1 MSISLTTKL
10 SYGFGAFGK
19 DFAIGIVYM
28 YLMYYYTDVVGLSVG
43 LVGTLFL
50 VARVWD
56 AINDP
61 IMGWIVNA
69 TRSRW
74 GKFKPWIL
82 MGTLANSVVL
92 FLLFLLFSAHQF
104 EGTTQVVFVCVTY
117 ILWGMTYTIMDIP
130 FWSLVPTITLDK
142 REREQLVPFPR
153 FFASLAGFVTAG
165 VTLPFV
171 SYVGGDDRGFGF
183 QMFTLVLI
191 AFFIASTIVTLRNV
205 HEVFSSDSHT
215 ASDSSRLTLKS
226 IVGLI
231 YKNDQLSCLLGMA
244 LAYNIASNIINGF
257 AIYYFT
263 YVIGDADL
271 FPYYLSY
278 AGAANLLTLVFFPR
292 LVKILSRRIL
302 WAGASI
308 LPVVSCAGLFAM
320 ALAGYH
326 NAPLIV
332 IAGIFFNVG
341 TALFWVLQVIMVA
354 DTVDYGEFKL
364 NVRCESIAYSVQT
377 MVVKGGSAFAAFF
390 IAVVL
395 GVIGYTP
402 NVVQS
407 AQTLQG
413 MQFIMIALPALFFI
427 VTLVLYFRYYRLN
440 GDMLRKIQIHLLDKY
455 RKVPQSHPQAEKPT
469 LPVSAIDE
477 AKA

>member
-1 MSISLTTKL
+1 MSISITTKL

-50 VARVWD
+50 IARSWD

-61 IMGWIVNA
+61 IMGWIVNS

-82 MGTLANSVVL
+82 VGTIANSIV
-92 FLLFLLFSAHQF
+92 LFLLFSAHLF

-130 FWSLVPTITLDK
+130 FWSMVPTITLDK

-153 FFASLAGFVTAG
+153 FFASLSGFITAG

-171 SYVGGDDRGFGF
+171 NYIGGEDRGFGF
-183 QMFTLVLI
+183 QMFTLILI
-191 AFFIASTIVTLRNV
+191 AFFIASTLIMLRNV
-205 HEVFSSDSHT
+205 KEVCSSDSDAT
-215 ASDSSRLTLKS
+215 EDSSRLSLKA
-226 IVGLI
+226 IVALI

-244 LAYNIASNIINGF
+244 LAYNIAANIITGF

-263 YVIGDADL
+263 YVIGDASL
-271 FPYYLSY
+271 FPYYMSY
-278 AGAANLLTLVFFPR
+278 SGAANLLTLILFPR
-292 LVKILSRRIL
+292 LVKALSRRLL
-302 WAGASI
+302 WAGASV
-308 LPVVSCAGLFAM
+308 LPIFGGGVLLWI

-326 NAPLIV
+326 NVWLISL
-332 IAGIFFNVG
+332 AGILLNVG

-354 DTVDYGEFKL
+354 DTVDYGEYKL

-377 MVVKGGSAFAAFF
+377 MVVKGGSAFSAFF
-390 IAVVL
+390 ISLIL
-395 GVIGYTP
+395 GIIGYVP
-402 NVVQS
+402 NVAQS
-407 AQTLQG
+407 ESTVTG
-413 MQFIMIALPALFFI
+413 MQFIMIALPALFFLI
-427 VTLVLYFRYYRLN
+427 TLIFYFRLYKLN

-455 RKVPQSHPQAEKPT
+455 RHSTAPVETQSSSISMTKT
-469 LPVSAIDE
+469 SD

>member
-28 YLMYYYTDVVGLSVG
+28 YLMYYYTDVVGLSVSF
-43 LVGTLFL
+43 VGTLFL
-50 VARVWD
+50 IARIWD
-56 AINDP
+56 AVNDP

-82 MGTLANSVVL
+82 IGTLTNSLV
-92 FLLFLLFSAHQF
+92 LFLLFSAHLF
-104 EGTTQVVFVCVTY
+104 EGNAQIAFVCVTY
-117 ILWGMTYTIMDIP
+117 ILWGMTYTLMDIP

-171 SYVGGDDRGFGF
+171 NAVGGVDRGFGF

-191 AFFIASTIVTLRNV
+191 AFFIVSTIVTLRKV
-205 HEVFSSDSHT
+205 HEVYSSDCDAT
-215 ASDSSRLTLKS
+215 ADSSRLSLKA

-231 YKNDQLSCLLGMA
+231 YRNDQLLCLLGMA
-244 LAYNIASNIINGF
+244 LAYNVAANIITGF

-278 AGAANLLTLVFFPR
+278 AGAANLLTLIIFPR
-292 LVKILSRRIL
+292 LVKTLSRRIL
-302 WAGASI
+302 WAGASVM
-308 LPVVSCAGLFAM
+308 PVLSCGVLFAM
-320 ALAGYH
+320 ALASYH
-326 NAPLIV
+326 NATLIV
-332 IAGIFFNVG
+332 IAGIFLNIG

-364 NVRCESIAYSVQT
+364 NIRCESIAYSVQT

-390 IAVVL
+390 IAIVL
-395 GVIGYTP
+395 GLIDYIP
-402 NVVQS
+402 NV
-407 AQTLQG
+407 AQPAHTILG
-413 MQFIMIALPALFFI
+413 MQFIMIALPTLFFI
-427 VTLVLYFRYYRLN
+427 VTLTLYFRYYRLN
-440 GDMLRKIQIHLLDKY
+440 GDTLQKIQIHLLDKY
-455 RKVPQSHPQAEKPT
+455 RRTPP
-469 LPVSAIDE
+469 PVVQQEIPE
-477 AKA
+477 ALVGTTGDVKA

>member
-50 VARVWD
+50 VARIWD
-56 AINDP
+56 AINGP

-69 TRSRW
+69 TRTRW

-82 MGTLANSVVL
+82 IGTLANSL
-92 FLLFLLFSAHQF
+92 ILFLLFSAHLF
-104 EGTTQVVFVCVTY
+104 EGTAQVVFVCVTY

-142 REREQLVPFPR
+142 REREQLVPYPR

-165 VTLPFV
+165 ITLPFV
-171 SYVGGDDRGFGF
+171 DAVGGADRGFGF

-191 AFFIASTIVTLRNV
+191 AFFIASTFVTLRNV
-205 HEVFSSDSHT
+205 HEVFSSDSD
-215 ASDSSRLTLKS
+215 ASTDSARLTLKG
-226 IVGLI
+226 IVALI

-244 LAYNIASNIINGF
+244 LAYNIASNIITGF

-263 YVIGDADL
+263 YVIGDASL

-278 AGAANLLTLVFFPR
+278 AGAANLLTLILFPR
-292 LVKILSRRIL
+292 LVNALSRRVL

-308 LPVVSCAGLFAM
+308 LPVISCIGLFAM

-326 NAPLIV
+326 NAPLIIV
-332 IAGIFFNVG
+332 AGVFLNVG

-354 DTVDYGEFKL
+354 DTVDYGEYKL

-395 GVIGYTP
+395 GIIGYTP
-402 NVVQS
+402 NVAQS
-407 AQTLQG
+407 AQTVQG

-427 VTLVLYFRYYRLN
+427 MTLVLYFRYYRLN
-440 GDMLRKIQIHLLDKY
+440 GDALRKIQIHLLDKY
-455 RKVPQSHPQAEKPT
+455 RKTPSPAVVLEKP
-469 LPVSAIDE
+469 VSVASVARDV
-477 AKA
+477 KA

>member
-1 MSISLTTKL
+1 MSISITTKL

-50 VARVWD
+50 VARIWD

-74 GKFKPWIL
+74 GKFKPWIFA
-82 MGTLANSVVL
+82 GTLANSLV
-92 FLLFLLFSAHQF
+92 LFLLFSAHLF
-104 EGTTQVVFVCVTY
+104 DGTTQVVYVCVTY

-142 REREQLVPFPR
+142 REREQLVPWPR

-165 VTLPFV
+165 LALPFV
-171 SYVGGDDRGFGF
+171 SYVGGDNRGLGF

-191 AFFIASTIVTLRNV
+191 AFFIVSMLVTLRNV
-205 HEVFSSDSHT
+205 HEVYSSTRDETSG
-215 ASDSSRLTLKS
+215 SGRLGLKA
-226 IVGLI
+226 IVALI
-231 YKNDQLSCLLGMA
+231 YRNDQLSCLLGMA
-244 LAYNIASNIINGF
+244 LAYNIAANIITGF

-263 YVIGDADL
+263 YVIGDAGL

-278 AGAANLLTLVFFPR
+278 AGAANLVTLILFPK
-292 LVKILSRRIL
+292 LVNILSRRIL
-302 WAGASI
+302 WAGASALPI
-308 LPVVSCAGLFAM
+308 LSCGVLLAM

-326 NAPLIV
+326 STLLIV
-332 IAGIFFNVG
+332 VAGILLNTG

-354 DTVDYGEFKL
+354 DTVDYGEYKL
-364 NVRCESIAYSVQT
+364 HVRCESIAYSVQT

-395 GVIGYTP
+395 GMIGYLP
-402 NVVQS
+402 NIVQS
-407 AQTLQG
+407 QETLVG
-413 MQFIMIALPALFFI
+413 MQFIMIALPAVFFML
-427 VTLVLYFRYYRLN
+427 TLLLYFRFYKLN

-455 RKVPQSHPQAEKPT
+455 RKPPEPET
-469 LPVSAIDE
+469 LPIRMQDKINV
-477 AKA
+477 